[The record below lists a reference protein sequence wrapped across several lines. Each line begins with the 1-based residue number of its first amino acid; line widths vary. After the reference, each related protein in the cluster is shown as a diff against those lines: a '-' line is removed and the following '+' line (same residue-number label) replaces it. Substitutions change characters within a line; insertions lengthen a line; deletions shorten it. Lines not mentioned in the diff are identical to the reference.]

1 MKKTLLITFITIL
14 GLFLFL
20 ILLFKDSD
28 ILKNLR
34 ITTKAQEY
42 KEAEKYALKNSP
54 FYDKY
59 YKDENVIVLNIWAT
73 WCEPCI
79 EEMPLL
85 NRLKKQYSDKKNIV
99 FLSLSTDKDSVKIK
113 SFLATSK
120 FDFEDISLEN
130 FPYRKYI
137 LNQLNSKESVSD
149 NYFIKIESEEIPI
162 TYILNKQKT
171 IYSYKG
177 KIDSVDI
184 YNRIDSILK

>member
-1 MKKTLLITFITIL
+1 MRKTLFIILITIL
-14 GLFLFL
+14 GFFLFLF
-20 ILLFKDSD
+20 LLFKDSD

-42 KEAEKYALKNSP
+42 KEAEKYAFKNSP
-54 FYDKY
+54 FYDRY

-113 SFLATSK
+113 SFLSTGK
-120 FDFEDISLEN
+120 FNFEDISLEN

-162 TYILNKQKT
+162 TYILNKQKM
-171 IYSYKG
+171 IYSHKG

>member
-1 MKKTLLITFITIL
+1 MKKTLLITFITTL
-14 GLFLFL
+14 GFFLFLF
-20 ILLFKDSD
+20 LLFKDSD

-42 KEAEKYALKNSP
+42 KEAEKYAFKNSP

-59 YKDENVIVLNIWAT
+59 YKDENIIVLNIWAT

-85 NRLKKQYSDKKNIV
+85 NRLKKHYSDKKNIV

-113 SFLATSK
+113 SFLATGK
-120 FDFEDISLEN
+120 FDFEDISSEN

-171 IYSYKG
+171 IHSYKG

>member
-1 MKKTLLITFITIL
+1 MKKALLLFIIIL
-14 GLFLFL
+14 GFFLFLF
-20 ILLFKDSD
+20 LLFKDSD

-42 KEAEKYALKNSP
+42 KEAEKYAFKNSP

-137 LNQLNSKESVSD
+137 LNQLNSKESISD
-149 NYFIKIESEEIPI
+149 NYFIKIDSEEIPI

-184 YNRIDSILK
+184 YNRIDSIIK

>member
-1 MKKTLLITFITIL
+1 MKKTLLIFIIIL
-14 GLFLFL
+14 GFFLFLFF
-20 ILLFKDSD
+20 LFKDSD
-28 ILKNLR
+28 IVKNLR
-34 ITTKAQEY
+34 ITSKSQEY
-42 KEAEKYALKNSP
+42 KEAKKYAFKNSP

-59 YKDENVIVLNIWAT
+59 YKDKNVIVLNIWAT
-73 WCEPCI
+73 WRGPCI

-85 NRLKKQYSDKKNIV
+85 NRIKKQYSDKKNII

-113 SFLATSK
+113 SFLSTGV

-137 LNQLNSKESVSD
+137 LNQLKSKESISD
-149 NYFIKIESEEIPI
+149 NYFIKIESEEIPS

-171 IYSYKG
+171 IHRYKG

-184 YNRIDSILK
+184 YNRIDSLIK

>member
-1 MKKTLLITFITIL
+1 MKKALLIFIIIL
-14 GLFLFL
+14 GFFLFLF
-20 ILLFKDSD
+20 LLFKDSD

-42 KEAEKYALKNSP
+42 KEAEKYAFKNSP

-85 NRLKKQYSDKKNIV
+85 NRLKKQYSDKKNII

-137 LNQLNSKESVSD
+137 LNQLNSKESISD

-184 YNRIDSILK
+184 YNRIDSIIK